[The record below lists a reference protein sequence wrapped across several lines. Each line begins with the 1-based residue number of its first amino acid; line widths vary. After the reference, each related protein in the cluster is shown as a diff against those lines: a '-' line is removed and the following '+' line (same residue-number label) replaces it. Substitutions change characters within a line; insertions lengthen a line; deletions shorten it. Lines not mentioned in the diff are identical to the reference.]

1 MFFHPRTI
9 FKPQLTIRKLINS
22 PVLSPTLLQIY
33 CIGLILQFFWVW
45 ATICDP
51 TNICVWLF
59 FSKCI
64 ISGHINV
71 LHWEQISHKQ
81 NKEHALLLFFVFFL
95 VKFKF
100 FKFEII
106 FSKPIYQLSKLAIY
120 TIYYYCQYAISAING
135 HISLLDSIKIIFFYF
150 LFLNI
155 SKIYVKNKIRMDDGM
170 GWTHW

>member
-1 MFFHPRTI
+1 MDIYLILNYVSFHPRTI

-81 NKEHALLLFFVFFL
+81 NKEHALLLFFVFFWL
-95 VKFKF
+95 NLN
-100 FKFEII
+100 
-106 FSKPIYQLSKLAIY
+106 SLSLK
-120 TIYYYCQYAISAING
+120 
-135 HISLLDSIKIIFFYF
+135 
-150 LFLNI
+150 LFLVNQSI
-155 SKIYVKNKIRMDDGM
+155 NFQNLQFTPSTIIVNMPFPLLTVIFLY
-170 GWTHW
+170 

>member
-1 MFFHPRTI
+1 MSFHPRTI

-81 NKEHALLLFFVFFL
+81 NKEHALLLFFVFFWL
-95 VKFKF
+95 NLN
-100 FKFEII
+100 
-106 FSKPIYQLSKLAIY
+106 SLSLK
-120 TIYYYCQYAISAING
+120 
-135 HISLLDSIKIIFFYF
+135 
-150 LFLNI
+150 LFLVNQSI
-155 SKIYVKNKIRMDDGM
+155 NFQNLQFTPSTIIVNMPFPLLTVIFLY
-170 GWTHW
+170 